1 MIPRF
6 HIAGVI
12 ALAVSVALGGCS
24 STRQALGLEKSAPD
38 EFAVLTRAP
47 LSVPPEFGLRP
58 PTPGA
63 PRPQELAASEQVRQR
78 LLQSGGQEPMTIKQR
93 EAYNAERRAQTA
105 QLSGGEKALAAELG
119 ADSADPAIRQVVD
132 AESSQRT
139 GSSPYLID
147 YILFWREPRRTGQ
160 EVDPVQ
166 ERQRLQ
172 QNTALGRP
180 VTEGPTPTIK
190 RRSRGLLNDLLGI

>member
-1 MIPRF
+1 MIPRLTVVGA
-6 HIAGVI
+6 IAMIVP
-12 ALAVSVALGGCS
+12 VALGGCS
-24 STRQALGLEKSAPD
+24 ETRQALGLEKSAPD

-63 PRPQELAASEQVRQR
+63 PRPQELSVSEEARQS
-78 LLQSGGQEPMTIKQR
+78 LLQATGKKPMTIKER
-93 EAYNAERRAQTA
+93 EAYNAERRSQTA
-105 QLSGGEKALAAELG
+105 QLSSGEKAIAGELG
-119 ADSADPAIRQVVD
+119 ATKADPTIRQVVD
-132 AESSQRT
+132 AESSQRS
-139 GSSPYLID
+139 GSSKYLID
-147 YILFWREPRRTGQ
+147 YILFWREPTPTGDQ
-160 EVDPVQ
+160 VDPVQ